1 MNDDHNGIRTY
12 TVLTHET
19 VRLNF
24 NIEAP
29 TTQYN
34 RQYVY
39 NKLA

>member
-1 MNDDHNGIRTY
+1 MNDDHIDIRTY
-12 TVLTHET
+12 TVLTHAT
-19 VRLNF
+19 MRLIF